1 MEELPCQKDD
11 REAAERVQALLAKP
25 DAYDRYTL
33 SDQDFDPW
41 QLFPS
46 LLGCYSAAFDD
57 LAIDVLERI
66 QTLREEG
73 ETLAHEMFREM
84 LCTANLCDYGTSPR
98 VCFPT
103 SNFRPLL
110 PELIERWKRYRAIMW
125 ED

>member
-1 MEELPCQKDD
+1 MEELPCQKAD

-25 DAYDRYTL
+25 DAYDCYTM
-33 SDQDFDPW
+33 SDEEFDPW
-41 QLFPS
+41 ALFPS
-46 LLGCYSAAFDD
+46 FLGSYSAAFDD

-66 QTLREEG
+66 QEPRADG

-103 SNFRPLL
+103 NNFRPLL
-110 PELIERWKRYRAIMW
+110 PELIERWKRYRAMMW
-125 ED
+125 EA